1 MMTSESRMGSF
12 CGTRHI
18 GLLYDSALKRF
29 LISPHSLPHPQSY
42 HPLLPPPRTCSPH
55 GYLTALSPQHWSTR
69 SSGLPTYSSSWTPCL
84 WNKFHMSKNGTE
96 DGKRTRT
103 WTFLE
108 ELTNAWERHKS
119 RETVQYI
126 TYTQRGCR
134 KTSGTK
140 HRVEHPTWWDKSQGS
155 QLRGSNPWKEASQP
169 ESPALRDTWYLT
181 GWRAWRISLERLS
194 CPSPP
199 CSTWGITLTLTPM
212 VSHQHYSNTSL
223 TLVLPPWVHPLSAHC
238 AAPAHCLILLKVQSW
253 LYSFFAR
260 KLSAAICSLLA

>member
-1 MMTSESRMGSF
+1 MMTSEPRMGSF
-12 CGTRHI
+12 CGTRHVR
-18 GLLYDSALKRF
+18 LLYDSALKPF
-29 LISPHSLPHPQSY
+29 LISPRSLPHPQSY
-42 HPLLPPPRTCSPH
+42 HPLLPPPRTCSPTAISLLSLH
-55 GYLTALSPQHWSTR
+55 STDLPDPLDCPLTRLPGHPACETNSTCLRMALKIEK
-69 SSGLPTYSSSWTPCL
+69 G
-84 WNKFHMSKNGTE
+84 
-96 DGKRTRT
+96 
-103 WTFLE
+103 TFLE
-108 ELTNAWERHKS
+108 ELTNDWERHKS

-126 TYTQRGCR
+126 TYMQRRWR

-140 HRVEHPTWWDKSQGS
+140 HQVEHPTSWDKSQGS

-169 ESPALRDTWYLT
+169 ESPAIRDTWYLT
-181 GWRAWRISLERLS
+181 GWRAWWISLERLS

-212 VSHQHYSNTSL
+212 ASHQHYNNTFL

-260 KLSAAICSLLA
+260 KLSAATCSLLA